1 MKRPLLTFALPF
13 TLGIFATQYV
23 LPSAWGIYTV
33 IAVLL
38 LGGVIAWLVRN
49 KRAHALVISIGV
61 ALGIVWMGCYG
72 ALFLAPMEELRGTE
86 MSTTLELADYPEP
99 TAYGTRCLVRVDGVV
114 GKVMYYGDDSLL
126 SLAPGDTLHGVVRCY
141 SATQVGGRESTYY
154 TAKGI
159 FLRLYPVGEI
169 AIAHNDTP
177 SLRYLPQQL
186 KKQLCVAVED
196 MFDDETRGL
205 LLALLTGER
214 DWLSEQQSTD
224 LEESGLMH
232 LTAVSGLH
240 CGFLVAL
247 LGLLVC
253 NNRWL
258 RVLAAYPL
266 LLVYMVAVGCTPSVV
281 RACVM
286 VGLVGMAPLLERES
300 DAPTSLG
307 AAALVILLVNPYAV
321 ASVSFQLSFAA
332 VAGLLAV
339 SPRLY
344 EALVKWIPWKNR
356 HILQLWRVFCA
367 SVSVSLGALV
377 LTAPISAY
385 YFRTVAVVSPL
396 ANLLVMPVMSLLFAC
411 ALLLTLASMVVPGV
425 TLLAFVPELLA
436 KYVLWVAGIC
446 AKLPGHA
453 VSFGSWAVVMWL
465 LLVYA
470 MLAVCFCS
478 KEGWRTY
485 AVAAVLAVLSLRAAQ
500 LLPIKLVE
508 ENRLTAVA
516 VDVGQGAATL
526 LHSHGVTA
534 LVDCGT
540 HYSLRGSG
548 AVVVDAMRL
557 YGWETLDYVVLTHY
571 HTDHAGGVDELLAR
585 VRAEVLLLP
594 RASDEE
600 RALHDEVIALAQQY
614 GVAVRYVDIVA
625 AVELGRADITVYPP
639 LTMGETNEEGLTILC
654 SAGEFDLLITG
665 DMSSAAER
673 VLIDRYTLPDVEVLL
688 VGHHGSKYA
697 TSEELLREILPE
709 VGIISVGENN
719 YGHPTIEAMERMA
732 FCGCELYRTDWQG
745 NIVIRVHE

>member
-13 TLGIFATQYV
+13 ALGVFATQYV
-23 LPSAWGIYTV
+23 FPSAWRIYAV
-33 IAVLL
+33 IAILL
-38 LGGVIAWLVRN
+38 LGGITAWLVRS
-49 KRAHALVISIGV
+49 KRAHALVIAVGV

-86 MSTTLELADYPEP
+86 MSATLELVDYPEP
-99 TAYGTRCLVRVDGVV
+99 TTYGTRCLVRVEGIS
-114 GKVMYYGDDSLL
+114 GKVMYYGDNSLL
-126 SLAPGDTLHGVVRCY
+126 SLVPGDTLRGVVRCY

-154 TAKGI
+154 TAIGI
-159 FLRLYPVGEI
+159 FLRLYAVGEMEVSR
-169 AIAHNDTP
+169 NNVP

-196 MFDDETRGL
+196 MFDAETRGL
-205 LLALLTGER
+205 ILALLTGER
-214 DWLSEQQSTD
+214 DWLTEQQSTD

-240 CGFLVAL
+240 CGFLVVL
-247 LGLLVC
+247 LSFLVC
-253 NNRWL
+253 NNRLL
-258 RVLAAYPL
+258 RALVAYPL

-286 VGLVGMAPLLERES
+286 VGLVVAAPLFERES

-321 ASVSFQLSFAA
+321 ASVSFQLSFAS
-332 VAGLLAV
+332 VAGLLAL
-339 SPRLY
+339 SPRMY
-344 EALVKWIPWKNR
+344 DALVKRIPWKNR
-356 HILQLWRVFCA
+356 YVLQLWKAFCA
-367 SVSVSLGALV
+367 SVSVSIGALV
-377 LTAPISAY
+377 FTAPISAY
-385 YFRTVAVVSPL
+385 YFRTVAIVSPL

-411 ALLLTLASMVVPGV
+411 ALLLTLASMVVHGV
-425 TLLAFVPELLA
+425 TLLAFVPELLV
-436 KYVLWVAGIC
+436 KYVLWVAGMC

-453 VSFGSWAVVMWL
+453 VSFGNWAVVMWL

-470 MLAVCFCS
+470 MFVVCFCT
-478 KEGWRTY
+478 KGGWRTY
-485 AVAAVLAVLSLRAAQ
+485 LFAIALAVLSLRAAQ

-508 ENRLTAVA
+508 ENQLTAVA
-516 VDVGQGAATL
+516 IDVGQGAATL
-526 LHSHGVTA
+526 LHSHGITA
-534 LVDCGT
+534 LIDCGS

-571 HTDHAGGVDELLAR
+571 HADHAGGVDELLAR

-600 RALHDEVIALAQQY
+600 RVLHDEVIALAQHY
-614 GVAVRYVDIVA
+614 GVAVRYVD
-625 AVELGRADITVYPP
+625 AVTELELGRADITVYPP
-639 LTMGETNEEGLTILC
+639 LTVGETNEEGLTVLC
-654 SAGEFDLLITG
+654 SAGEFDLLVTG
-665 DMSSAAER
+665 DMGSAAER
-673 VLIDRYTLPDVEVLL
+673 ILIDRYTLPDVEVLM

-719 YGHPTIEAMERMA
+719 YGHPTLEAMERMA
-732 FCGCELYRTDWQG
+732 FYGCELYRTDWQG